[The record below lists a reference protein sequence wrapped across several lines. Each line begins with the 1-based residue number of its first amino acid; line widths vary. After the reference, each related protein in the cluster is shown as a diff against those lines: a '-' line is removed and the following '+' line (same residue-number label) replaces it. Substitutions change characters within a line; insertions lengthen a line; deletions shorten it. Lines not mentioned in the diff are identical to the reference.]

1 MKGGEYDMQSDRF
14 DQLRLIDEM
23 RAEQIRQ
30 AAVARQFQRHAPSI
44 RRALGASIVRFGSR
58 VAGEPSYR
66 LVRSR

>member
-1 MKGGEYDMQSDRF
+1 MKGGENDMQTLRF
-14 DQLRLIDEM
+14 DQLRLIKEM

-30 AAVARQFQRHAPSI
+30 AAIARQFQRPAPSI